1 VSGGN
6 VIDFGGAS
14 VVEWGV
20 CWNTSGNPEINDE
33 RAYAAGETDSF
44 TCNISELI
52 PGKYYY
58 VRAYATNEDG
68 FTALPAGIRTVS
80 GCFQEMKSIA
90 RWWKS
95 TEGEVREVSYETS
108 EVKTDVRCVYR
119 RGLSVRCIN
128 DP

>member
-58 VRAYATNEDG
+58 YCPSRRHQNSIGMFSGNEKHCQVVE
-68 FTALPAGIRTVS
+68 IN
-80 GCFQEMKSIA
+80 
-90 RWWKS
+90 
-95 TEGEVREVSYETS
+95 
-108 EVKTDVRCVYR
+108 
-119 RGLSVRCIN
+119 RG
-128 DP
+128 